1 MLGWNDFGLNWVIY
15 CDTLNMEI
23 YTDSQKEPI
32 RWFKGM
38 CQMNYRK
45 FDKAMQK
52 SGVEYNIEEK
62 DVTIHIQ
69 TEPDKNDIAQS
80 NIEPALGKYETCIN
94 SSPGKFNVIETD
106 VRVYKIRVEQRED
119 LES

>member
-1 MLGWNDFGLNWVIY
+1 
-15 CDTLNMEI
+15 
-23 YTDSQKEPI
+23 
-32 RWFKGM
+32 
-38 CQMNYRK
+38 MNYRK

-52 SGVEYNIEEK
+52 SGVEY
-62 DVTIHIQ
+62 DVKEMVSAIQ
-69 TEPDKNDIAQS
+69 IKSPPDKDEIVQT

-106 VRVYKIRVEQRED
+106 IRVYKIRVKPKKD